1 MDKDFDLN
9 QKSFVK
15 VANFHDNY
23 DNSDNPYFTGFKLLM
38 NFYDKTIGAKE
49 MQTIKIELE
58 DSLYENIVA
67 KGIDIQSKIKEFI
80 YETMD
85 DGYPAI
91 SFEEA
96 KQRVAD
102 AVERYKTGKGTY
114 YTEEEYEKEMNAF
127 FDLL

>member
-1 MDKDFDLN
+1 M
-9 QKSFVK
+9 
-15 VANFHDNY
+15 H
-23 DNSDNPYFTGFKLLM
+23 
-38 NFYDKTIGAKE
+38 
-49 MQTIKIELE
+49 TIKIELE

-96 KQRVAD
+96 KQRVSEAIED
-102 AVERYKTGKGTY
+102 YKTGKGRY
-114 YTEEEYEKEMNAF
+114 YNEEEYKEIRKDMISNLKKKYANN
-127 FDLL
+127 

>member
-1 MDKDFDLN
+1 
-9 QKSFVK
+9 
-15 VANFHDNY
+15 
-23 DNSDNPYFTGFKLLM
+23 
-38 NFYDKTIGAKE
+38 
-49 MQTIKIELE
+49 MQTIKIEIE
-58 DSLYENIVA
+58 DSLYENLVA

-102 AVERYKTGKGTY
+102 AVEEYRSGKGE
-114 YTEEEYEKEMNAF
+114 YTPLNDDFWEKLESKINNY
-127 FDLL
+127 DY

>member
-1 MDKDFDLN
+1 MK
-9 QKSFVK
+9 K
-15 VANFHDNY
+15 VCSHK
-23 DNSDNPYFTGFKLLM
+23 GK
-38 NFYDKTIGAKE
+38 K
-49 MQTIKIELE
+49 MQTIKIEIE
-58 DSLYENIVA
+58 DSLYENLVA

-80 YETMD
+80 YETID

-114 YTEEEYEKEMNAF
+114 YTEEEYYNTPRIKTKKF
-127 FDLL
+127 LLKCKD